1 MNSPRVTVD
10 VESGRDAPETSS
22 SESGDPEQDRAVRSI
37 HVAVERIRDAL
48 QGREDVPHGDT
59 ASPEEILDSIRDA
72 LVARLDG
79 REAPPLADLSEIPG
93 RLRLLQ
99 LLQSELIH
107 IWARLSSDPPDR
119 SEILSVLSELDQ
131 MIVSLEP
138 HGRDRVVAMVE
149 SQSPLT
155 MVVQLAHDLRSPL
168 TSVLFL
174 AELLQRGRSGPVNET
189 QQRQLGVSY
198 SAAFALVSV
207 ANDVIELARGG
218 GTSLA
223 AEEAVPFSLAETLGN
238 IREMLQPL
246 AEDKRIELRVVT
258 PRDDRRV
265 GQPSAI
271 SRALL
276 NLAANAVKFT
286 EEGFVELAAEVT
298 EWESIRFTVTDSGRG
313 ISPEAERNLF
323 QPFQKSERRKG
334 VFFSGS
340 GLGLS
345 IVRRIV
351 DDLGGSLS
359 YETRL
364 NHGTRF
370 EFTLRLPSASDLQ
383 G

>member
-1 MNSPRVTVD
+1 VAVDFGAPRFDGPDTESE
-10 VESGRDAPETSS
+10 ESGVEERERTIASVH
-22 SESGDPEQDRAVRSI
+22 A
-37 HVAVERIRDAL
+37 AVERLRDTL
-48 QGREDVPHGDT
+48 PGREDIPSAIDT
-59 ASPEEILDSIRDA
+59 SLEELLDSVRDDV
-72 LVARLDG
+72 LTRLDG
-79 REAPPLADLSEIPG
+79 KEAPGLDDVTQAPG
-93 RLRLLQ
+93 RIRILQ

-107 IWARLSSDPPDR
+107 IWARLSSEPPARD
-119 SEILSVLSELDQ
+119 ELLSVLSELDQ

-138 HGRDRVVAMVE
+138 HGRDRVTAMVE

-189 QQRQLGVSY
+189 QQRQLGVIY

-218 GTSLA
+218 GTSLT
-223 AEEAVPFSLAETLGN
+223 AEESVPFSLAETLGN
-238 IREMLQPL
+238 IREMLQPM
-246 AEDKRIELRVVT
+246 AEDKGIEFRVVT

-276 NLAANAVKFT
+276 NLATNAVKFT

-313 ISPEAERNLF
+313 IGPEAERNLF

-351 DDLGGSLS
+351 DDLGGALS

-370 EFTLRLPSASDLQ
+370 EFTLRLPSASDLHP
-383 G
+383 